1 MEKYGWTGCLK
12 DYWNINWMSGMFD
25 YDTKLI
31 PPDPDF
37 FSAGISIDSDDKW
50 DQSCLQL
57 CWSTEELLRYII
69 KEREEIFTGAQR
81 SNIVWQILLRTP
93 YDTARPDKAGIV
105 RLMNKNVY
113 EACFPLHEG
122 RYDRDGPQGE
132 KSDRRGGPGLRS
144 SGANTGILLSALV
157 SPVGEM
163 DQLLQIDFDN

>member
-1 MEKYGWTGCLK
+1 M
-12 DYWNINWMSGMFD
+12 
-25 YDTKLI
+25 
-31 PPDPDF
+31 
-37 FSAGISIDSDDKW
+37 
-50 DQSCLQL
+50 

-132 KSDRRGGPGLRS
+132 KSDRRVGPGLRQ

-163 DQLLQIDFDN
+163 DQLLQKTTTLVGKKIFRRQSEFGVSDHIRIIKI

>member
-1 MEKYGWTGCLK
+1 MTYR
-12 DYWNINWMSGMFD
+12 
-25 YDTKLI
+25 
-31 PPDPDF
+31 
-37 FSAGISIDSDDKW
+37 
-50 DQSCLQL
+50 
-57 CWSTEELLRYII
+57 ELLRYII

-132 KSDRRGGPGLRS
+132 KSDRRVGLGGLRLCE
-144 SGANTGILLSALV
+144 ANRGILLSAV
-157 SPVGEM
+157 VPPVGQM
-163 DQLLQIDFDN
+163 DQLLQKTTTLADKKIFRR